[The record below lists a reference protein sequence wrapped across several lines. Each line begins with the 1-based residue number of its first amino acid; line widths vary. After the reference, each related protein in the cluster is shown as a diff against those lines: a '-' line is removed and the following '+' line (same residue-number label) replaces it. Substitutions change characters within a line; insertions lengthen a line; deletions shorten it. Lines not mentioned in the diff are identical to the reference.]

1 MYELIKSIASSRMVT
16 AVPCAIKNAPI
27 DGNRYVAWSAM
38 EYNDDGSDISRVY
51 LYDNLDQYRLK
62 RVMSSERVLHYELN
76 SVKSFGM
83 DNQAD
88 LAETF
93 RREVYDQLDLINPQW
108 PYGQWAVPNDGRD
121 VCLHHVK
128 TDSSFAHTELVLT
141 ASELGVFNTAFCIE
155 HVKDNQY
162 GQAPDLRNIAKSD
175 YDGVKLPRFAVLY
188 GDAIDKDGTS
198 TELKL
203 FLFDRAAADH
213 LYIHKSVTD
222 GSYEVFAT
230 PISQMGRVYT
240 NNKELIESTVREHLL
255 PSHLCRNGGVDYEPI
270 ELVKATENM
279 DGVETARLYLDI

>member
-1 MYELIKSIASSRMVT
+1 MYELIKSIANSRMVT

-83 DNQAD
+83 DNQVD

-108 PYGQWAVPNDGRD
+108 PYDQWAVPNDGRD
-121 VCLHHVK
+121 VCLYRVK
-128 TDSSFAHTELVLT
+128 TDSGFAHTELVLT
-141 ASELGVFNTAFCIE
+141 SSELGVFNTAFCIE
-155 HVKDNQY
+155 RVKDNQY

-213 LYIHKSVTD
+213 LYMHKSVTD
-222 GSYEVFAT
+222 GSYEVFVT

-240 NNKELIESTVREHLL
+240 NDKELIESTVREHLL
-255 PSHLCRNGGVDYEPI
+255 PSNLCRNGGVDYEPI

>member
-1 MYELIKSIASSRMVT
+1 MYELIKSIANSRMVT
-16 AVPCAIKNAPI
+16 AMPCAIKNAPI

-76 SVKSFGM
+76 SLGSFGM
-83 DNQAD
+83 DNQVD

-108 PYGQWAVPNDGRD
+108 PYDQWAVPNDGRD

-141 ASELGVFNTAFCIE
+141 SSELGVFNMAFCVE
-155 HVKDNQY
+155 CLKDNQY

-213 LYIHKSVTD
+213 LYMHKSVTD

-230 PISQMGRVYT
+230 PINQMGRVYT
-240 NNKELIESTVREHLL
+240 DNKEQIEDTVREHLL
-255 PSHLCRNGGVDYEPI
+255 PSNLCHNGGVDYEPI

-279 DGVETARLYLDI
+279 DGVETARLYLDL